1 MDNEDYVKTTI
12 QRAQAGDPEAAI
24 ETLRLC
30 RTGLSQGNISSA
42 LSEYLSMKLEAL
54 DNAIKENDA
63 LRTLKASS
71 GSIRSDRL
79 AAIENALGISKQT
92 GRPKNPFPDW
102 QAPYAAIGI
111 HLQRNGIQP
120 ELIKSTLDLIRK
132 AETVGSNGL
141 DRSQASRILKN
152 YSPLIKIGK
161 GDLREMARPLLH
173 ASQMAVLEKKV
184 VEKIADLFA
193 ADF

>member
-1 MDNEDYVKTTI
+1 MDNQDYVKATI
-12 QRAQAGDPEAAI
+12 QRAQAGDSEAAI
-24 ETLRLC
+24 EALRLC
-30 RTGLSQGNISSA
+30 RSGLLQGNISSA
-42 LSEYLSMKLEAL
+42 LSKYLSLKLEAL
-54 DNAIKENDA
+54 DKAIKENDA

-79 AAIENALGISKQT
+79 AAFEDALGISKQS

-132 AETVGSNGL
+132 ADSVGSNGL

-152 YSPLIKIGK
+152 YSPLKKIDRS
-161 GDLREMARPLLH
+161 DLREMARPLLH
-173 ASQMAVLEKKV
+173 ASHMAELEKKV